1 MAKFCK
7 FLVNVI
13 VRDANEGFQV
23 FVFQVI
29 RIFKFQP

>member
-1 MAKFCK
+1 MAKICK

-13 VRDANEGFQV
+13 VKDANEGFQV
-23 FVFQVI
+23 LKKKVI

>member
-1 MAKFCK
+1 MVKICK

-13 VRDANEGFQV
+13 VTNENEGFQI